1 MTESKLENKL
11 NRILVDIVSVTDDVR
26 REQLQEEYFEIQ
38 SQLLEEKELTSLDF
52 YRRRYRVTSLVE
64 ALEVMNGIDVA
75 EICNKY
81 KLRPLTTL
89 ENTRTLVAFL
99 SALDATLVI
108 RDMEGVLVDTVGRGT
123 VVYNLYVY
131 CLSRSRLDMTPCV
144 AV

>member
-64 ALEVMNGIDVA
+64 ALEVTNGIDVA

-89 ENTRTLVAFL
+89 ENTRTLVSFL
-99 SALDATLVI
+99 SAVDATLVI
-108 RDMEGVLVDTVGRGT
+108 RDMEGVLVDTVGRGSRE
-123 VVYNLYVY
+123 YNLYVY

>member
-38 SQLLEEKELTSLDF
+38 TQLLEEKEVTSLDF
-52 YRRRYRVTSLVE
+52 YRSRYRVTSLVE
-64 ALEVMNGIDVA
+64 ALDSTNGIDVS
-75 EICNKY
+75 EICGKY

-99 SALDATLVI
+99 SAVDVTLVI
-108 RDMEGVLVDTVGRGT
+108 RDMEGVLVDTIGRGT
-123 VVYNLYVY
+123 REYVLYVY
-131 CLSRSRLDMTPCV
+131 CLSRTRLDMTPCV
-144 AV
+144 RI